1 MARATTAVDAVAE
14 RYLEN
19 SAALDPCAATE
30 SGISGYDDEITDYSP
45 DGVRARADAARAALR
60 ELEST
65 EPADSVDEVT
75 VAAMR
80 ERLGVLV
87 ELHDSGLDLGE
98 LNVIASPLQTMR
110 DVFDLM
116 PSATADDWAIIDR
129 RLSRIP
135 ERVAGYAD
143 ALRASAAHG
152 RAPAARQ
159 LRRGVQQAAQNAE
172 LFIGMVAEAPDHP
185 ALRDQLR
192 NHAEDAANA
201 YASLGTVLRD
211 EIGPHAKA
219 SDGCGRDDYH
229 LLSRSF
235 LGAAVD
241 FDEAYAWGLDQ
252 LEGIVAEQDAIADR
266 LYPGTSAAEALRR
279 LDGEERY
286 LVHGTDALQRWMQEL
301 SDRAVDALADRH
313 FDIAAPLRRLECR
326 IAPTHTGGIYY
337 TGPSEDLSRP
347 GRMWWSVPRGV
358 TTFHTWQETTTV
370 FHEGVPGHHLQIG
383 RAVVLADQLNRWR
396 RLGCWVSGHGEGWA
410 LYAERLMAEL
420 GWLED
425 AGNRMGMLDAQR
437 FRAARVVIDIG
448 VHCGMTAPDGG
459 IWDAHRAWTFL
470 QAHSAMAEENLRFEL
485 DRYLGWPGQAPS
497 YAIGQRIWQQL
508 RDAMITRGVPL
519 KEFHSRALDLG
530 GLPLDVLRSALLG
543 DQPPPSYA
551 VDTAA
556 PSRSAGRGQT

>member
-1 MARATTAVDAVAE
+1 MARGTTAVDAVAE
-14 RYLEN
+14 RYLEI

-30 SGISGYDDEITDYSP
+30 SGIAGYDDQITDYSP
-45 DGVRARADAARAALR
+45 DGVKERADAARAALR
-60 ELEST
+60 DLDDT
-65 EPADSVDEVT
+65 DPADAVDVVT

-80 ERLGVLV
+80 ERLGVLL
-87 ELHDSGLDLGE
+87 EMHDGGLDLGE

-116 PSATADDWAIIDR
+116 PTDTEDDWATIDR
-129 RLSRIP
+129 RLAQIP
-135 ERVAGYAD
+135 RRVAGYAD
-143 ALRASAAHG
+143 ALRASAVSGA
-152 RAPAARQ
+152 APAARQ
-159 LRRGVQQAAQNAE
+159 VRRGIQQAGQNAE
-172 LFIGMVAEAPDHP
+172 LFLSLVDGAVPDNP
-185 ALRDQLR
+185 TLRAQLR
-192 NHAEDAANA
+192 RHAEDAATA

-211 EIGPHAKA
+211 EIGPHARDT
-219 SDGCGRDDYH
+219 DGCGRAAYTVM
-229 LLSRSF
+229 SRFF
-235 LGAAVD
+235 LGATVD
-241 FDEAYAWGLDQ
+241 LDEAYHWALSQLDS
-252 LEGIVAEQDAIADR
+252 IVAEQDAIADR
-266 LYPGTSAAEALRR
+266 LYPGASAAEALRR
-279 LDGEERY
+279 LDGEPRY
-286 LVHGTDALQRWMQEL
+286 LLHGTDALQHWMQEL
-301 SDRAVDALADRH
+301 SDRAVDALADKH
-313 FDIAAPLRRLECR
+313 FDIAEPLRRLECR

-448 VHCGMTAPDGG
+448 VHCGLVAPDGG
-459 IWDAHRAWTFL
+459 VWDADRAWTFL
-470 QAHSAMAEENLRFEL
+470 QSHSAMAEENLRFEL

-508 RDAMITRGVPL
+508 RDDMVARGVPL
-519 KEFHSRALDLG
+519 KDFHSRALDLG
-530 GLPLDVLRSALLG
+530 GLPLNVLRSALLE
-543 DQPPPSYA
+543 
-551 VDTAA
+551 AA
-556 PSRSAGRGQT
+556 ED